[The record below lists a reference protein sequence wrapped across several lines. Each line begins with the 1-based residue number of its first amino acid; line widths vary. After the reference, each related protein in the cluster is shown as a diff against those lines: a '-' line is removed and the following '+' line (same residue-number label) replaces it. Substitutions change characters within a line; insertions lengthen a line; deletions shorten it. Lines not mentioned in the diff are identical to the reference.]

1 MKRSTVLLIVAAVL
15 ALAICGFAQGVAA
28 PAKGTII
35 APPSTLVRTPGKV
48 HTPLYIFIPAD
59 KANHD
64 SIPDGETPASIA
76 CIYGVVPPTS
86 GCPKTGTVL
95 PTGGSKAI
103 AVIEY
108 GTYSNVQSDLNTFD
122 TQFGLPATTI
132 VQQCYPSGQ
141 QCQNNAGTGWDIEE
155 ALDVQYAHAMA
166 PHATIIVASFSN
178 DPLTDGSELGAAQ
191 YIANTYGAGE
201 VSNSWGY
208 NGGENWC
215 GSGNCEL
222 NYDSYFVQ
230 SGVVFLASAGDSGCE
245 VNYPS
250 VSPNVVS
257 AGGTY
262 VQRDSNG
269 NFTGQACW
277 NGSGGGIS
285 QYEPLPQ
292 YQLVLGIKNG
302 PHRGIPDWS
311 LDADPSSGVDIYS
324 STYCGGWCIVGGT
337 SVSSPTLAGIVNQ
350 SGKFK
355 ASNLLE
361 LGMTYGYYWNPT
373 TWLNNFYNVPT
384 GSNGCPN
391 TPSFGWDQC
400 TGLGTPKQASGF

>member
-1 MKRSTVLLIVAAVL
+1 MKRRTLIAVVVAVL
-15 ALAICGFAQGVAA
+15 ALAITGLASDLSS

-35 APPSTLVRTPGKV
+35 TPPSSIVGAPGKV
-48 HTPLYIFIPAD
+48 HTPLYIFIPDD
-59 KANHD
+59 KVLNN
-64 SIPDGETPASIA
+64 SIPNGETPYSIA

-86 GCPKTGTVL
+86 GCPKGSGNL
-95 PTGGSKAI
+95 PTGGAKAI

-122 TQFGLPATTI
+122 AQFGLPNTTI
-132 VQQCYPSGQ
+132 VQLCWPSGQ

-166 PHATIIVASFSN
+166 PNATIIVSSFSD

-191 YIANTYGAGE
+191 YIAAHYGAGE

-222 NYDSYFVQ
+222 SYDSYFVQ
-230 SGVVFLASAGDSGCE
+230 NGVVFFASAGDSGYQ

-250 VSPNVVS
+250 VSPNIIS

-262 VQRDSNG
+262 IERDSNG
-269 NFTGQACW
+269 NFTGNESCW
-277 NGSGGGIS
+277 SGSGGGIS

-292 YQLVLGIKNG
+292 FQLFIG
-302 PHRGIPDWS
+302 PHIGTKRGVPDWA
-311 LDADPSSGVDIYS
+311 LDADPNSGVDIYS

-337 SVSSPTLAGIVNQ
+337 SVASPTLAGIVNQ
-350 SGKFK
+350 AGHFQNN
-355 ASNLLE
+355 NLLE
-361 LGMTYGYYWNPT
+361 VGPTYIYY
-373 TWLNNFYNVPT
+373 NFIPEYSYYFYDVKT
-384 GSNGCPN
+384 GSNGHPA
-391 TPSFGWDQC
+391 TWGWDTC
-400 TGLGTPKQASGF
+400 TGLGTIRHPSGF